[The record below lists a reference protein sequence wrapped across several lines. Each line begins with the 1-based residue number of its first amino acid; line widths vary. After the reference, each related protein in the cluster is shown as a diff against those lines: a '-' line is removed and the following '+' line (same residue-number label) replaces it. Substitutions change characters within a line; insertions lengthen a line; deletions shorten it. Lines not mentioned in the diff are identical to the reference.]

1 MDVFRDAAAG
11 MQRAMHLLRERGI
24 NSFGDLRDARR
35 AANEELVAAPDVQF
49 IHETYA
55 PLLALESDV
64 TALLELLGER
74 GSCSLRYM
82 LHHNF
87 TSYMHSNYITRSPLH
102 AFELHHNIT
111 RSPFHAFELHHYIT
125 TSQLHHFN

>member
-87 TSYMHSNYITRSPLH
+87 TSYMHSNYITTSLDLRFMHS
-102 AFELHHNIT
+102 N
-111 RSPFHAFELHHYIT
+111 YIT
-125 TSQLHHFN
+125 TSLHHNFTTSIDLRYRWFR